1 MSTVRELLQEGNKLL
16 HGVAAPAIEAKV
28 LLLQATGLSEVEF
41 LASPGRAVRARDEQK
56 YRRLIE
62 KRLSGVPLA
71 YIARRKEFWSLSLRV
86 QPGVFIPRPETEL
99 LVEKTLDLAAGGE
112 VTIVDIGTGS
122 GNIALALA
130 GELPK
135 ARLIAT
141 DVSAR
146 ALRVAR
152 LNAQDQG
159 LENVTFVRGS
169 LFSALDGLGLEGK
182 CDFIVC
188 NPPYVSASDWESLP
202 REIKDHEPRRAFLGG
217 KTGFDF
223 IRRLIKGSPAFL
235 KPGAHL
241 LFEVGYDQ
249 AETVVS
255 WLGQGW
261 AEVAMFSD
269 LRGIKRVVKARRVYS
284 GDLLSNFE

>member
-1 MSTVRELLQEGNKLL
+1 LSTVRELLQEGRKLL
-16 HGVAAPAIEAKV
+16 HDVAAPAIEAKV

-41 LASPGRAVRARDEQK
+41 LASPGQAVRARDKQK

-71 YIARRKEFWSLSLRV
+71 YIVRRKEFWSLPLRV

-99 LVEKTLDLAAGGE
+99 LVEKTLDLAVSGE

-135 ARLIAT
+135 ARIIAT

-152 LNAQDQG
+152 LNAQDHG
-159 LENVTFVRGS
+159 LENVTFVRRS

-182 CDFIVC
+182 CDFIIC

-202 REIKDHEPRRAFLGG
+202 REIKDHEPSRAFLGG
-217 KTGFDF
+217 KTGLDF

-249 AETVVS
+249 AETIVS
-255 WLGQGW
+255 WLGPGW
-261 AEVAMFSD
+261 AEVASFAD
-269 LRGIKRVVKARRVYS
+269 LRGIKRVVKARKTAS
-284 GDLLSNFE
+284 

>member
-1 MSTVRELLQEGNKLL
+1 MSTGLELLQEGNKFL
-16 HGVAAPAIEAKV
+16 HGVAAPDIEAKG

-41 LASPGRAVRARDEQK
+41 LSSPGRVVRPRDEQK

-135 ARLIAT
+135 ARIIAT

-146 ALRVAR
+146 ALRFAR

-182 CDFIVC
+182 CEFIVC
-188 NPPYVSASDWESLP
+188 NPPYVSASDWESIP

-217 KTGFDF
+217 KTGLDF

>member
-71 YIARRKEFWSLSLRV
+71 YIVRRKEFWSLSLRV

-135 ARLIAT
+135 ARIIAT

-146 ALRVAR
+146 ALRFAR

-159 LENVTFVRGS
+159 LEN
-169 LFSALDGLGLEGK
+169 
-182 CDFIVC
+182 
-188 NPPYVSASDWESLP
+188 
-202 REIKDHEPRRAFLGG
+202 
-217 KTGFDF
+217 
-223 IRRLIKGSPAFL
+223 
-235 KPGAHL
+235 
-241 LFEVGYDQ
+241 
-249 AETVVS
+249 
-255 WLGQGW
+255 
-261 AEVAMFSD
+261 
-269 LRGIKRVVKARRVYS
+269 
-284 GDLLSNFE
+284 